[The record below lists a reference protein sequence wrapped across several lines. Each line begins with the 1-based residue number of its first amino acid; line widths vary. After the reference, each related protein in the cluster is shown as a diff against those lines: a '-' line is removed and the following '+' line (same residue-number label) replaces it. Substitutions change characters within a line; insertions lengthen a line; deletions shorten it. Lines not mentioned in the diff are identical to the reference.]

1 MTLRIVYVLVFSATL
16 VYPHRATLAASWSE
30 TVCGAVTKSPLCAL
44 FNSVEKIPE
53 DERLKQIREFYLAKL
68 DKWASNAE
76 PATMQDQVVS
86 SCGMLTIVTAPA
98 DTARNF
104 VKGEE
109 REEFDARVDACAKLT
124 AQRAWPQPEFAKPQT
139 VDLVCNRW
147 TSLLRDLC
155 IRAKLNA

>member
-1 MTLRIVYVLVFSATL
+1 MALRIVYVLVLSATV
-16 VYPHRATLAASWSE
+16 VYSHNATLAASWSAA
-30 TVCGAVTKSPLCAL
+30 VCGAATKSPFCAL

-68 DKWASNAE
+68 DKWALNAE
-76 PATMQDQVVS
+76 PATMQNQVVD

-98 DTARNF
+98 STARNF
-104 VKGEE
+104 VEGRE

-124 AQRAWPQPEFAKPQT
+124 AQRAWPQPEFATPQT

-147 TSLLRDLC
+147 TPLLRDLC
-155 IRAKLNA
+155 IRAKLNT